1 MDTTTRKILL
11 VYTSNELMNQNSN
24 LKKVILKFAIIMYI
38 VPLRK

>member
-24 LKKVILKFAIIMYI
+24 LKKVILKFATYQNI